1 MFNVYSLKDWGCP
14 LGSPM
19 NPVKKCQVMLVC
31 ASLKFDEVL
40 MLVAQVGDPLSLY
53 SFYEVIS
60 QKIFNFT
67 EDGFHLLIS
76 IYHIVLV

>member
-19 NPVKKCQVMLVC
+19 NPVKKCQVMLIC
-31 ASLKFDEVL
+31 ASLKFDEIL

-60 QKIFNFT
+60 QKIFNF
-67 EDGFHLLIS
+67 
-76 IYHIVLV
+76 

>member
-40 MLVAQVGDPLSLY
+40 MLVAQVGDPLSLL
-53 SFYEVIS
+53 SVCLKKF
-60 QKIFNFT
+60 QLMLT
-67 EDGFHLLIS
+67 GQ
-76 IYHIVLV
+76 IYVYK

>member
-31 ASLKFDEVL
+31 ISASLKFDEVL
-40 MLVAQVGDPLSLY
+40 MLVAQVGDPLSLLSVDLKKY
-53 SFYEVIS
+53 
-60 QKIFNFT
+60 QLMLT
-67 EDGFHLLIS
+67 GQ
-76 IYHIVLV
+76 IYVYK